1 VRKSTAPL
9 PQRDAEASRA
19 RILEAA
25 TEEFATHGLAG
36 ARVDRI
42 AERARANKRML
53 YYYFGNKEALFLAV
67 LRQAYA
73 GIRSAEQHLQLHRL
87 EPVEGIRQLVAFTW
101 KYFVSHPEFVTLL
114 NSENL
119 HHARHLHDVAG
130 IAEMQS
136 PLIQTL
142 ADLLQRGER
151 DGLFRARV
159 DPVQLYISIAGI
171 SYFYFSNRYTLST
184 IFERDLMSPRARTQ
198 RVAHMT
204 DVILGYLLL
213 PPKPR
218 TKGRRAIAAT
228 G

>member
-1 VRKSTAPL
+1 VRKSTAPA
-9 PQRDAEASRA
+9 PQRDADASRA
-19 RILEAA
+19 RILAAA
-25 TEEFATHGLAG
+25 TEEFAAYGLAG

-42 AERARANKRML
+42 AESARANKRML

-73 GIRSAEQHLQLHRL
+73 DIRTAEQRLQLHRL
-87 EPVEGIRQLVAFTW
+87 EPVDGIRRLVAFTW
-101 KYFVSHPEFVTLL
+101 KYFVAHPEFVTLL

-119 HHARHLHDVAG
+119 HRARHLHDVTG

-142 ADLLQRGER
+142 ANLLQRGQR
-151 DGLFRARV
+151 DGLFRAGV

-171 SYFYFSNRYTLST
+171 SYFYFSNRHTLST
-184 IFERDLMSPRARTQ
+184 IFERDLMSPRARAR

-213 PPKPR
+213 PPAPR
-218 TKGRRAIAAT
+218 AKGRRATAP